1 MAREYFKCFHNYFEK
16 TKSLTDA
23 EVGRLFRALM
33 KFSATGEAPSLAG
46 RESIAFDFI
55 ADEIARDVARYDEIC
70 KTNAINGA
78 KRTVANGSERQRDEA
93 KPSEIDKV
101 EGIRNKDLKE
111 TLPYGSAKKTGG
123 AVFTP
128 PTVDEVR
135 AYCLERKNSV
145 DPAAFVDFYTS
156 KGWLIGKNR
165 MKDWRAAVRTWERE
179 RTETRKRSRQRS
191 QTFDN
196 YDEHRDAGSVKP
208 VVLDLSE
215 LDQDKIEAMF

>member
-1 MAREYFKCFHNYFEK
+1 MKYLKVFADFEDAIEPIN
-16 TKSLTDA
+16 DA
-23 EVGRLFRALM
+23 EAGRLFRAMLRYARTGETP
-33 KFSATGEAPSLAG
+33 KFSGNERYVWPTAKLNIDREA
-46 RESIAFDFI
+46 AFC
-55 ADEIARDVARYDEIC
+55 EKQRR
-70 KTNAINGA
+70 NAKKPN
-78 KRTVANGSERQRDEA
+78 EA
-93 KPSEIDKV
+93 KPSQTEPNEAKPSQTSQKDKD
-101 EGIRNKDLKE
+101 KDKEYKE
-111 TLPYGSAKKTGG
+111 TLPNGSAKKTGG